1 MSANSTSSELEKFN
15 FSGGLPTSVD
25 LAPSYFPCL
34 LVLLWR
40 IFKDRTMVL
49 LRPSIFILCR
59 FGTLGLRAWMS
70 KNSYGQNELI
80 AELVMV
86 SIGFL
91 FLVEPVV
98 TCWKFHVESAV
109 TEEERP
115 RWVHLSTNALRIG
128 IIAAIATA
136 IAGSSE
142 IGDALNDPSQMDDVN
157 LLRRA
162 SMIISLIVVILAV
175 LATIL
180 THIQFKLATRGTVW
194 LLCAEACLFVVAVYK
209 LAQFESN
216 DPSSPA
222 RSRVAFWILQMT
234 FELFA
239 FVLILSISIPQWFPG
254 GKKEVSEKYGDV

>member
-25 LAPSYFPCL
+25 LAPSVIFLIIYFPCL

-115 RWVHLSTNALRIG
+115 RWVHLALRIG

-162 SMIISLIVVILAV
+162 IVVILAV